1 MKPAL
6 LMLLGRLLASMP
18 MRLRKLIADALT
30 QCLVR
35 LPNRRRVR
43 ADDNIRRCLG
53 LDQASHRQLVQRHL
67 QHRAD
72 GLLEL
77 GALWYWPL
85 PRLLQLITEVHGWD
99 QLIRAAEPGHGVI
112 VTVPH
117 FGSWELASLYLA
129 QHLADTA
136 LLYKPLSELRVEQ
149 MISGYR
155 ARAGAQ
161 VLPANRSGIAA
172 MIRLLQRGGYG
183 GILPDQTPPAQA
195 GQVAMLF
202 GRPALSM
209 TLLLRL
215 ARKTG
220 ASVVFVGCRRLPDR
234 THFALHVQTAPAQLY
249 AAEDALA
256 LRAMNQGIEAI
267 AALDLAQY
275 QWSYNRY
282 RQAAT

>member
-1 MKPAL
+1 MTL
-6 LMLLGRLLASMP
+6 LKFCPGDCLGHETCLAHAAGTVACEHADEAAQVD
-18 MRLRKLIADALT
+18 RRCADAVPGAAT
-30 QCLVR
+30 QS
-35 LPNRRRVR
+35 
-43 ADDNIRRCLG
+43 ASS
-53 LDQASHRQLVQRHL
+53 SHRKL
-67 QHRAD
+67 QHRED

-234 THFALHVQTAPAQLY
+234 THFVHIPASDTGLDTLLPGVAGSFSVAGFGMQL
-249 AAEDALA
+249 AQQFPGRGVIGIQL
-256 LRAMNQGIEAI
+256 QGI
-267 AALDLAQY
+267 LCMFDGVY
-275 QWSYNRY
+275 
-282 RQAAT
+282 